1 MRCRQLTVLLMYM
14 DGTFIC
20 AVCCFGKPLDLL
32 WPEGACQC
40 LICRGCMELF
50 AAKVWHKRIADLQI
64 TEVSAGAQKS
74 LSLTLCIWSSVHT
87 RVRWRLQYHRF
98 CVVRSAGRQYSQR
111 ESVWYVCPD
120 GRCEAAT
127 VISIDP
133 TVTPTSYGV
142 AFNATP
148 ERTRE
153 TVAARLKP
161 VIAADRSNLDSEGC
175 PCPAASCQSMVAAS
189 ILQV

>member
-1 MRCRQLTVLLMYM
+1 M
-14 DGTFIC
+14 DGTFTC
-20 AVCCFGKPLDLL
+20 AVCCFEKHLDLL

-50 AAKVWHKRIADLQI
+50 AAKVWHKRIANLQI
-64 TEVSAGAQKS
+64 KEVSAGAHKS
-74 LSLTLCIWSSVHT
+74 LTFVYLCSFLHTLVC
-87 RVRWRLQYHRF
+87 WRLQYHRF
-98 CVVRSAGRQYSQR
+98 CVLPSAVRQYSQG
-111 ESVWYVCPD
+111 ESVWYVFPD

-133 TVTPTSYGV
+133 TVSPTSYGV

-161 VIAADRSNLDSEGC
+161 VIAADRSNLDSEGS

>member
-1 MRCRQLTVLLMYM
+1 VRCRQLTVLLIYM

-64 TEVSAGAQKS
+64 TEVSAGAHKS
-74 LSLTLCIWSSVHT
+74 LTFVYLCYFLHT
-87 RVRWRLQYHRF
+87 RVRWRLQYHGF
-98 CVVRSAGRQYSQR
+98 CVMRSAGRQYAQR
-111 ESVWYVCPD
+111 ESVWYVFPD

-133 TVTPTSYGV
+133 NVTPTSYGV